1 MQWLFN
7 YINIP
12 LGYVMRFIAGI
23 FDGNFAV
30 SVLLFTLFINL
41 LIIPLTIKSQK
52 STVQQTRIKPK
63 LDELKKR
70 YGDDKQKYNTAM
82 QQLYQEEG
90 VSMSGGCLPML
101 VRMLLLLSIYYLIMS
116 PLTYMAGADHDKVT
130 NVNTAISTRMS
141 ELSKSEVEADKKL
154 YNSLNKEYGLTS
166 NTRSNNELGVIRI
179 IRDEDDKLI
188 EKILT
193 KEQYDKIKDDYLAI
207 KAKDD
212 QTQINYKLF
221 GIDLTR
227 TPKFSI
233 DFKTFEA
240 LWFIPIGAFL
250 SQILTSVIS
259 MKINKKN
266 NPDAPSM
273 AGMML
278 LFPIITLFIGFGLP
292 GGVGFYWI
300 CSSLIGGLLQS
311 AVQVFYGP
319 QRLLAATRAKELAVE
334 ADYEIKQLE
343 KFKGV
348 EQ

>member
-1 MQWLFN
+1 
-7 YINIP
+7 
-12 LGYVMRFIAGI
+12 
-23 FDGNFAV
+23 
-30 SVLLFTLFINL
+30 
-41 LIIPLTIKSQK
+41 
-52 STVQQTRIKPK
+52 
-63 LDELKKR
+63 
-70 YGDDKQKYNTAM
+70 
-82 QQLYQEEG
+82 
-90 VSMSGGCLPML
+90 MSGGCLPMIVRL
-101 VRMLLLLSIYYLIMS
+101 VVLMSIYWLIMS

-130 NVNTAISTRMS
+130 NVNNAISTRM
-141 ELSKSEVEADKKL
+141 EQLDKSDKAENKKL
-154 YNSLNKEYGLTS
+154 YTELKDKYGLTKAK
-166 NTRSNNELGVIRI
+166 SNNELGVIRV
-179 IRDEDDKLI
+179 IRAEDENLI

-193 KEQYDKIKDDYLAI
+193 KKQYAKIKDDYLSI

-212 QTQINYKLF
+212 KADISYEIF

-227 TPKFSI
+227 TPEFSL

-250 SQILTSVIS
+250 AQILTSLIS

-266 NPDAPSM
+266 NPEAPSM

-278 LFPIITLFIGFGLP
+278 MMPVITLFIGFGLP

-319 QRLLAATRAKELAVE
+319 QKLLATTRAKELGVQ
-334 ADYEIKQLE
+334 ADFELKQLE

-348 EQ
+348 EE

>member
-1 MQWLFN
+1 MIVRL
-7 YINIP
+7 
-12 LGYVMRFIAGI
+12 
-23 FDGNFAV
+23 
-30 SVLLFTLFINL
+30 VLL
-41 LIIPLTIKSQK
+41 
-52 STVQQTRIKPK
+52 
-63 LDELKKR
+63 
-70 YGDDKQKYNTAM
+70 M
-82 QQLYQEEG
+82 
-90 VSMSGGCLPML
+90 
-101 VRMLLLLSIYYLIMS
+101 SIYWLIMS

-130 NVNTAISTRMS
+130 AVNTAISERMA

-166 NTRSNNELGVIRI
+166 TKSNNELGVIRV
-179 IRDEDDKLI
+179 IRAEDDKLI

-193 KEQYDKIKDDYLAI
+193 KEQYDKIKDDYLSI

-212 QTQINYKLF
+212 KTKISYKLF

-227 TPKFSI
+227 TPKFSV

-250 SQILTSVIS
+250 SQILTSLIS

-278 LFPIITLFIGFGLP
+278 LMPVITLFIGFGLP

-334 ADYEIKQLE
+334 ADFEIKQLE

>member
-1 MQWLFN
+1 MQSLFN
-7 YINIP
+7 FINIP
-12 LGYVMRFIAGI
+12 FGYIIRFIAGI

-30 SVLLFTLFINL
+30 SVFLFTLFINL
-41 LIIPLTIKSQK
+41 LLIPLTIKSQK
-52 STVQQTRIKPK
+52 STVQQARIKPK

-90 VSMSGGCLPML
+90 ITMSGGCLPMIVRL
-101 VRMLLLLSIYYLIMS
+101 VVLMSIYWLIMS

-130 NVNTAISTRMS
+130 NVNNAISTRM
-141 ELSKSEVEADKKL
+141 EQLDKSDKAENKKL
-154 YNSLNKEYGLTS
+154 YTELKDKYGLTKAK
-166 NTRSNNELGVIRI
+166 SNNELGVIRV
-179 IRDEDDKLI
+179 IRAEDENLI

-193 KEQYDKIKDDYLAI
+193 KKQYAKIKDDYLSI

-212 QTQINYKLF
+212 KADISYEIF

-227 TPKFSI
+227 TPEFSL

-250 SQILTSVIS
+250 AQILTSLIS

-266 NPDAPSM
+266 NPEAPSM

-278 LFPIITLFIGFGLP
+278 MMPVITLFIGFGLP

-319 QRLLAATRAKELAVE
+319 QKLLATTRAKELGVQ
-334 ADYEIKQLE
+334 ADFELKQLE

-348 EQ
+348 EE